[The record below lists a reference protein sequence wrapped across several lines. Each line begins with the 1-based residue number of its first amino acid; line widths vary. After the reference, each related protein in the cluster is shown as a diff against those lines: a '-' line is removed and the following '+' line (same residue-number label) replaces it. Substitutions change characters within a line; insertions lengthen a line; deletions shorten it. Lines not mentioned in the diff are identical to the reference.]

1 VRGGEE
7 NGSNN
12 HTLKAVAAMVYW
24 CVKAMSFKSRHKKIY
39 VAWVVISAF
48 VALSMVLFLV
58 APFFLY

>member
-1 VRGGEE
+1 
-7 NGSNN
+7 
-12 HTLKAVAAMVYW
+12 
-24 CVKAMSFKSRHKKIY
+24 MSFKARHKKIY